1 VNEVVDNFPSGDHSN
16 PHVLMKYAL
25 LDLPSIDCYSSVE
38 NQLYFQHTHVEE
50 GPSLLV
56 ARSQGFAM
64 NSQKQMN

>member
-1 VNEVVDNFPSGDHSN
+1 
-16 PHVLMKYAL
+16 MKYAL